1 MNYKKYT
8 TNAYNIHLINTDK
21 FKTITVRIN
30 FKKLVEKKDITYR
43 NLLLKVL
50 FQANENYKSK
60 RELEI
65 ITEDLYNLSIASKN
79 SLSGNYIV
87 TSIDSIFL
95 NEKFTEDGMNNKSIN
110 FLLDLIFK
118 PLIKNKEF
126 EYFDLAKRLVSEEIK
141 TFKDDLDRYSK
152 QRLLECMDKVSPLS
166 YNPVGYIEDLE
177 NITSK
182 DLYKYY
188 EKMIKSD
195 LIDIFIIGD
204 ITEDII
210 DTIKTNF
217 KVNTLKKPG
226 TTHYFEHKKLRKEK
240 KYIEQ
245 MDVSQSKL
253 KLGIK
258 LNNLTDFERK
268 YVAIIYSYILGGG
281 PDSKLFKNVREKN
294 SLCYTINCSY
304 MPVYNLMMIQAGIN
318 KEDFKKCLSL
328 IKKEIK
334 EMVNGNFE
342 SRDIQSAKVT
352 YLSSL
357 KEIEDSQGS
366 IIRIFESHEYLNL
379 DLLDERVDIMNVTKE
394 DIVNFAKKINI
405 DTIYLLEGVIDE
417 EN

>member
-226 TTHYFEHKKLRKEK
+226 TAHYFEHKKLRKEK

-394 DIVNFAKKINI
+394 DIVNFAKKISI

>member
-1 MNYKKYT
+1 
-8 TNAYNIHLINTDK
+8 
-21 FKTITVRIN
+21 
-30 FKKLVEKKDITYR
+30 
-43 NLLLKVL
+43 
-50 FQANENYKSK
+50 
-60 RELEI
+60 
-65 ITEDLYNLSIASKN
+65 
-79 SLSGNYIV
+79 
-87 TSIDSIFL
+87 
-95 NEKFTEDGMNNKSIN
+95 
-110 FLLDLIFK
+110 
-118 PLIKNKEF
+118 
-126 EYFDLAKRLVSEEIK
+126 
-141 TFKDDLDRYSK
+141 
-152 QRLLECMDKVSPLS
+152 
-166 YNPVGYIEDLE
+166 
-177 NITSK
+177 
-182 DLYKYY
+182 
-188 EKMIKSD
+188 
-195 LIDIFIIGD
+195 
-204 ITEDII
+204 
-210 DTIKTNF
+210 
-217 KVNTLKKPG
+217 
-226 TTHYFEHKKLRKEK
+226 
-240 KYIEQ
+240 